1 VTTSQARLPG
11 CRCSVIGESG
21 LLFRWNAVCIDCH
34 PHDMEQVVALYVGLT
49 GLEAVERED
58 RWVALRGTAADMSV
72 NVQAED
78 WYTRPVWPERR
89 DVPTKMMHFE
99 VQVDDVAAA
108 VESVVALGGQQAEPH
123 PPDRDPRTLRVMLDP
138 AGHPFCLWS

>member
-1 VTTSQARLPG
+1 
-11 CRCSVIGESG
+11 
-21 LLFRWNAVCIDCH
+21 
-34 PHDMEQVVALYVGLT
+34 MEQVVAFYVGLT

-99 VQVDDVAAA
+99 VQVGDVAAA
-108 VESVVALGGQQAEPH
+108 VESVVALGGQQAEPQ

-138 AGHPFCLWS
+138 ADHPFCLWS